1 MLLARLG
8 FVFGLV
14 HGFAPAFAPA
24 AGLRDARP
32 RRAAEVSADVASLK
46 AAVLRGVSLAA
57 RDRSAVPAVI
67 ALIAQLEAV
76 NPTRSPVDDAKLNGT
91 WALIGTYSVDGPV
104 ARSRSTLQTL
114 SDSVYEGLYKNTQ
127 WSWLAGGMTSA
138 ESSGSKARS
147 FQNIDVARGEIFN
160 IVEFASFGRRARI
173 TVTGTI
179 ARESPT
185 SLAVVFVASSI
196 EGLPFAPPVVRVPLP
211 RPRGYVET
219 TFLDDEMRISRGS
232 RGTLFVTVRARQ

>member
-1 MLLARLG
+1 MLARLVV
-8 FVFGLV
+8 VFGLV
-14 HGFAPAFAPA
+14 RGFAPAARV
-24 AGLRDARP
+24 RDARP
-32 RRAAEVSADVASLK
+32 RRAAEASSGGSDVASLK

-57 RDRSAVPAVI
+57 RDRSAIPAVI
-67 ALIAQLEAV
+67 ANIAQLEAL

-104 ARSRSTLQTL
+104 ARSRNALQTL

-127 WSWLAGGMTSA
+127 WSWLAGGMASA

-160 IVEFASFGRRARI
+160 IVEFAAFGRRARI